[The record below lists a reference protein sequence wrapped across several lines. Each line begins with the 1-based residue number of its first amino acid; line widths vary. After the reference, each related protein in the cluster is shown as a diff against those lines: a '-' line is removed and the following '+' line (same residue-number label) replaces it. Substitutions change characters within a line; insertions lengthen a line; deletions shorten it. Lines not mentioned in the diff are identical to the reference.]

1 MPTSNT
7 PLSDTLKS
15 EMAETTQTSRRRGPL
30 LIEIDESEAHCA
42 ADPATAPPVPE
53 SGPQGAAMQAA
64 ARLIT
69 RPRSRLSRFALWIFG
84 ALFSFVLSVAAW
96 DFVSRL
102 FSENRTLGMIALA
115 LVAAAAIILL
125 IYAARELAAF
135 ARLGRLD
142 HLNRQTQNAQRSAD
156 LGEARHLLAALQGLY
171 AQRPDTAWGRA
182 RLAERAPE
190 IMDADALLEL
200 AELELLGPLDRA
212 AQAEVEAAA
221 RLVATATAIVPLAL
235 ADVATALWANLRL
248 VRRIAEIYGGRAGS
262 LGSLQLLRRVF
273 ASLLAAGAVALG
285 DDMIGS
291 IAGGGLMSRL
301 SRRFGEGVV
310 NGALTARLGIAAM
323 ELCRPMPFAALA
335 RPGVGAITSRALAG
349 LIPSGRKEDDASGDS
364 PERR

>member
-1 MPTSNT
+1 MPMPDT
-7 PLSDTLKS
+7 PLS
-15 EMAETTQTSRRRGPL
+15 EMAETTPTSRRRGPL
-30 LIEIDESEAHCA
+30 LIEIDDSEAQGA

-53 SGPQGAAMQAA
+53 RGAQDTAMQGTAMQAA

-69 RPRSRLSRFALWIFG
+69 RPRSRLARLAVWVFG

-96 DFVSRL
+96 DFVTRL

-115 LVAAAAIILL
+115 LVAAAALVLL
-125 IYAARELAAF
+125 IYAARELSAF

-142 HLNRQTQNAQRSAD
+142 HLNRQTQAAQRSAD
-156 LGEARHLLAALQGLY
+156 LGKARHLLAALQGLY
-171 AQRPDTAWGRA
+171 AQRAETAWGSA

-200 AELELLGPLDRA
+200 AEVELLGPLDRA
-212 AQAEVEAAA
+212 AQAEIEAAA

-248 VRRIAEIYGGRAGS
+248 VRRIAEIYGGRAGA

-349 LIPSGRKEDDASGDS
+349 LIPSGRKEDDATEDS
-364 PERR
+364 PKRR